1 MCKSIL
7 VSGISEDTTHYVIKL
22 YFQSP
27 KNHGGPVERVL
38 FKYKNGRA
46 VANSVSAGF
55 TGLNS
60 NVP

>member
-7 VSGISEDTTHYVIKL
+7 VSGISEDTTHYFIKL

-27 KNHGGPVERVL
+27 KNSGGPVERVL
-38 FKYKNGRA
+38 FKSKNGRA